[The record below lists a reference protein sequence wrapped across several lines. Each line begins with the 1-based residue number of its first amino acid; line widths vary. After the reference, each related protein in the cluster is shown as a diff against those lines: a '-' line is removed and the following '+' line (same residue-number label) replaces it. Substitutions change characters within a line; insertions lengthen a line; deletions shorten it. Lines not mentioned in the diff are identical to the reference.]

1 MSCIRCQYI
10 KDVSSMLVLIFA
22 VREKKTELHL
32 AAERELLPKRF
43 TFNHI
48 NYSRYLIF
56 QRVNFSEIKHCH
68 EHV

>member
-43 TFNHI
+43 AFNHI

-56 QRVNFSEIKHCH
+56 QRVNFFRN
-68 EHV
+68 

>member
-22 VREKKTELHL
+22 VREKKTELLL

-43 TFNHI
+43 AFNHI

>member
-43 TFNHI
+43 AFNHI

>member
-32 AAERELLPKRF
+32 AAVREPLPKRF
-43 TFNHI
+43 AFNHI
-48 NYSRYLIF
+48 SYSRYLIF

>member
-10 KDVSSMLVLIFA
+10 KDVSSMLVLIFV

-43 TFNHI
+43 AFNHI